1 MVVPIGKSANKLS
14 FSNFSN
20 STTDPLYNISLPTMP
35 SESSIGMVN
44 QTGRVQSNNIEVRGR
59 NTTSSNNSSREQ
71 SMVSSGRSTPYCERM
86 DMDLDE
92 DPVTGALS
100 IGSPELSYETEQ
112 DKAIRLGKANNPET
126 NTRPTGVHNEA
137 TPVNETLED
146 DVINIQLPY
155 NPQAPTEP
163 ELWSG
168 SFHPVSLHGSI
179 EHLASDAKNIKASLN
194 IMAKYIQGK
203 QVDGN
208 RVNDLEDFDG
218 MGDSIWNFISS
229 VYASKWDALFTDN
242 KTNNLRAKISSKFT
256 PRSPSPKGN
265 PKKELPKSVPV
276 TINKA
281 PPPPPLPAKSK
292 NEVNVISKYF
302 QSRKPA
308 SSKKNNDSN
317 PPNSQNKRS
326 YAQASS
332 TSPSSSEILKIKEA
346 FPSLNAKKIDQV
358 NNIVNGKVQQKPRL
372 QSTTKGPS
380 RKQIIIPMS
389 SGNISAF
396 MNNSSQHVANIN
408 RELKSAKSDIL
419 VDYIRSDSVGL
430 LITTNAVGRQSDLS
444 IIDKYI
450 KNSNDVNAL
459 QVENSRLPMSKLYL
473 KIIGIPFFPHPN
485 SSEKLTSSDVET
497 VLKQNHI
504 WDNISLASKPRVIK
518 VSPKSDMA
526 IVWIDIWDVQSGKN
540 AKMLINRCFNV
551 GNYIAT
557 IRGASMNLGVPQC
570 KNCWKWGHS
579 TFSCC
584 IQGSKCVKCN
594 GPHKSEHHREFGWCC
609 KANDKI
615 NPPRLA
621 TKKGEPCPHSFKCSN
636 CKGDHQA
643 DSNSCPF
650 WRHRFHRE
658 WHIRKYAE
666 IRDNRSNSIYS
677 EASGA
682 NPQ

>member
-1 MVVPIGKSANKLS
+1 
-14 FSNFSN
+14 
-20 STTDPLYNISLPTMP
+20 
-35 SESSIGMVN
+35 
-44 QTGRVQSNNIEVRGR
+44 
-59 NTTSSNNSSREQ
+59 
-71 SMVSSGRSTPYCERM
+71 M

-92 DPVTGALS
+92 APATGTLNT
-100 IGSPELSYETEQ
+100 GNPELSYETEQ
-112 DKAIRLGKANNPET
+112 DKAIRLSKAADLET
-126 NTRPTGVHNEA
+126 NTRSTAGCNEA
-137 TPVNETLED
+137 TPINTTHED
-146 DVINIQLPY
+146 NVINIQLPY
-155 NPQAPTEP
+155 DPQAPTEP

-168 SFHPVSLHGSI
+168 SFHPVSLHGSL
-179 EHLASDAKNIKASLN
+179 EHLASDAKNVKTSLN
-194 IMAKYIQGK
+194 ILAKYIQGK

-208 RVNDLEDFDG
+208 KVNDLDDFDG

-242 KTNNLRAKISSKFT
+242 KTNNLRAKISSKFS
-256 PRSPSPKGN
+256 PCSPSPKGN
-265 PKKELPKSVPV
+265 SKKESPKSVPA
-276 TINKA
+276 TINKV

-292 NEVNVISKYF
+292 KEVNVISKYF
-302 QSRKPA
+302 QSKKTE
-308 SSKKNNDSN
+308 SSKKTNDSN
-317 PPNSQNKRS
+317 PTNQQNKQS

-332 TSPSSSEILKIKEA
+332 SAPSSSEILKIKEA
-346 FPSLNAKKIDQV
+346 FPSLDAKKIDQV
-358 NNIVNGKVQQKPRL
+358 NNIINGKVQQKPRL
-372 QSTTKGPS
+372 QSTTKGSS

-396 MNNSSQHVANIN
+396 MKNSSLHVANIN
-408 RELKSAKSDIL
+408 RELKNSKSDIL
-419 VDYIRSDSVGL
+419 VDYIRYDSNGI

-444 IIDKYI
+444 IIDHYI

-473 KIIGIPFFPHPN
+473 KIIGIPYFPHMN
-485 SSEKLTSSDVET
+485 SSEKLTSTDVET

-504 WDNISLASKPRVIK
+504 FDNISLASKPRVIK

-557 IRGASMNLGVPQC
+557 IRGASMNPGVPQC
-570 KNCWKWGHS
+570 KNCWKWGHV
-579 TFSCC
+579 TFSCRV
-584 IQGSKCVKCN
+584 QGSKCVKCN

-609 KANDKI
+609 KANKKI

-643 DSNSCPF
+643 DSNTCPF

-658 WHIRKYAE
+658 WHLRKYAE
-666 IRDNRSNSIYS
+666 IRENRSNSIRS
-677 EASGA
+677 GASGA